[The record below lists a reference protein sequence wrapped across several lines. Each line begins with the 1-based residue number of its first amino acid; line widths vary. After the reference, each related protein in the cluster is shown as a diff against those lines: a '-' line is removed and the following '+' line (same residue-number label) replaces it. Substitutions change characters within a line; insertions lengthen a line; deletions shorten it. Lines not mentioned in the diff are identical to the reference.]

1 MDPLVSQKIDQFFSA
16 YAPRT
21 FDKGHILIRAHEQ
34 PPFVFHLTSGRV
46 KQYDI
51 SYRGDQVILNV
62 FKPPA
67 FFPMSTAINHT
78 PNFYFFEAETPLE
91 LRQAPADDAVAFL
104 KSNPDVLFDLLARVY
119 RGSDGLLGR
128 VAHLMASS
136 ARSRLLYELLIEA
149 RRFGVVS
156 GPGATLE
163 INESDIG
170 ARAGLARET
179 VSREMSKLKDE
190 GLISVIKNE
199 IHINDLERL
208 ASLISREL

>member
-67 FFPMSTAINHT
+67 FFPM
-78 PNFYFFEAETPLE
+78 
-91 LRQAPADDAVAFL
+91 
-104 KSNPDVLFDLLARVY
+104 
-119 RGSDGLLGR
+119 
-128 VAHLMASS
+128 SS